1 MYQRKQF
8 LQSTETLL
16 GHDGVLALLI
26 VKCLRYRDINTVYGI
41 KVGDSYLQQFEQR
54 LQQILRPMDVVARIG
69 DCQYG
74 LLLPSLNNSAH
85 ALLAVNKIIKEF
97 HRTFVLGDNQVEPRI
112 VIGFT
117 TVSNGDMKKEPLLQ
131 QAEMALLKAENG
143 NEDYCSYD
151 SAEDQP
157 PPRLVIEQ
165 EMFSAYEQE
174 EFSLYFQPKV
184 NLLNHRVTGAEA
196 LLRWFSPKYG
206 QVDTQ
211 YFIDILEDS
220 RLLMPLTKWVLNNA
234 LRKCVELREI
244 VDDFTV
250 AVNLSPALL
259 GDVSITDTIVGAL
272 KVWGL
277 PPSGLMVEVTEGA
290 MMNDPEVSMHILQQI
305 NSTGIHISIDDFGSG
320 YSSLAY
326 LRDLPVNELK
336 IDRSFVINM
345 RESRDKSIV
354 KAAIDLAHALGL
366 KVVAEGVETDYAMRS
381 LLEMGCDEAQGYYMA
396 TPMPYDELVRWISDS
411 PWGRGS
417 GTQQHKVGKR
427 DD

>member
-1 MYQRKQF
+1 MYHRKQF
-8 LQSTETLL
+8 LQSTESLL
-16 GHDGVLALLI
+16 GDEGILALLI
-26 VKCLRYRDINTVYGI
+26 IKCLRFRDINTVYGI
-41 KVGDSYLQQFEQR
+41 NIGDHYLQQFEQR
-54 LQQILRPMDVVARIG
+54 LQQLLRPVDVITRIG
-69 DCQYG
+69 DCEYG

-85 ALLAVNKIIKEF
+85 AVLAVNKIIKEF
-97 HRTFVLGDNQVEPRI
+97 HRPIVLGDNQIEPRI
-112 VIGFT
+112 VIGVT
-117 TVSNGDMKKEPLLQ
+117 TVKNGHVKKELLLQ
-131 QAEMALLKAENG
+131 QAEVALQKAEKSNQ
-143 NEDYCSYD
+143 DYCSYD
-151 SAEDQP
+151 SDEDQP

-165 EMFSAYEQE
+165 EMFNAYDLE

-184 NLLNHRVTGAEA
+184 DLVNHRVTGAEA

-244 VDDFTV
+244 VDDFSI

-259 GDVSITDTIVGAL
+259 SNVSITDTIVGAL

-277 PPSGLMVEVTEGA
+277 PPSGLMIEVTEGA
-290 MMNDPEVSMHILQQI
+290 MMNDPEVSMRILQQI
-305 NSTGIHISIDDFGSG
+305 SSTGIHVSIDDFGSG

-354 KAAIDLAHALGL
+354 KAAIDLAHTLGL
-366 KVVAEGVETDYAMRS
+366 KVVAEGVETDYAVRS

-396 TPMPYDELVRWISDS
+396 MPMPFEELLRWIRDS

-417 GTQQHKVGKR
+417 GTRQRKMAAS
-427 DD
+427 DE